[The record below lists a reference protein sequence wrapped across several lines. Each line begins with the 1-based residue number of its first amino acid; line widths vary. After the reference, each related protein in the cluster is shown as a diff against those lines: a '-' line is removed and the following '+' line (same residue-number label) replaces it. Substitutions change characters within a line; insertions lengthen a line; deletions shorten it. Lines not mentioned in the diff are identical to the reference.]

1 MFKKIIYIIIL
12 SFFITSCADSF
23 QSVKRGLTG
32 AKKEGGDE
40 FMIEKKD
47 PLILPPD
54 FESLPTPDEKIAA
67 SEEISVLEKKLETK
81 TEVSSSTSKTENSIL
96 EKIRKK

>member
-81 TEVSSSTSKTENSIL
+81 TEVSSSTRKTENSIL